1 MRLADLALLVRAP
14 AALSVPGD
22 VIAGAVAAGRP
33 LGARTFGVIGS
44 SVCLYWAGMAL
55 NDYADAAVDGVER
68 PDRPVPSGRV
78 PRRAALAVAGGLTAA
93 GLGLAAVAGG
103 RRSVCAALPLA
114 GLVWAYDLKLKSTA
128 AGGFAMAGARML
140 DVLAGAVVPGSG
152 AQPAGV
158 ALRRAA
164 VPAALVGA
172 HTGTLMALSR
182 HEIGGAPVRV
192 PAATLAVS
200 ALTALAAAVPVAR
213 SDSGGAAQG
222 RLSSAGPSRPV
233 AQFPAPLKGVGAAA
247 RLRELCAARSEGL
260 RATAS
265 EGFRAAAAERLRAP
279 ASERLR
285 APASE
290 RLRARAS
297 EGLRAPASEGFRAA
311 AAEGLRASAS
321 EGFRAAAAEGLR
333 ASASEG
339 FRAAA
344 AEGLRASAS
353 EGFRAA
359 AAERLRA
366 PASEGFRAAAAV
378 RLRASASEG
387 LRAAALERLRGA
399 ASGRSR
405 IVSAGALPAVV
416 TAGAALAYLG
426 AYGSAQVR
434 AVREPSAGNVRRAV
448 GAGILGL
455 LPLQAA
461 LIARGGS
468 PRVAAALGVVHPLA
482 RRLARRISPT

>member
-68 PDRPVPSGRV
+68 PDRPVPAGRV

-140 DVLAGAVVPGSG
+140 DVLAGAVVPGPG

-192 PAATLAVS
+192 PVATLAVS
-200 ALTALAAAVPVAR
+200 AVTALAAAVPVAR
-213 SDSGGAAQG
+213 SDSGSAGPG
-222 RLSSAGPSRPV
+222 RLSSAAPSRPV
-233 AQFPAPLKGVGAAA
+233 AQFPAPLTGVGAAA
-247 RLRELCAARSEGL
+247 RLRELCAAPSGGLRAAAFEGL
-260 RATAS
+260 RAPASDGLRTAAF
-265 EGFRAAAAERLRAP
+265 EGFRARASDGLRAAAFERLRAP
-279 ASERLR
+279 AAEGLR
-285 APASE
+285 AA
-290 RLRARAS
+290 AS
-297 EGLRAPASEGFRAA
+297 EGLRAPAA
-311 AAEGLRASAS
+311 
-321 EGFRAAAAEGLR
+321 
-333 ASASEG
+333 
-339 FRAAA
+339 
-344 AEGLRASAS
+344 
-353 EGFRAA
+353 
-359 AAERLRA
+359 
-366 PASEGFRAAAAV
+366 
-378 RLRASASEG
+378 EG
-387 LRAAALERLRGA
+387 LRAAAFERLRVVV
-399 ASGRSR
+399 SGRSGT
-405 IVSAGALPAVV
+405 VSAGTLPVAVA
-416 TAGAALAYLG
+416 AGAALAYLG

-455 LPLQAA
+455 MPLQAA

>member
-78 PRRAALAVAGGLTAA
+78 PRRTALAVAGGLTAA

-200 ALTALAAAVPVAR
+200 AVTALAAAVPVAR
-213 SDSGGAAQG
+213 SDSGSAGPG
-222 RLSSAGPSRPV
+222 RLSSAAPSRPV
-233 AQFPAPLKGVGAAA
+233 AQFPAPLKGVAAAA
-247 RLRELCAARSEGL
+247 RLRELCAAPSEGL
-260 RATAS
+260 RAA
-265 EGFRAAAAERLRAP
+265 

-285 APASE
+285 APSAE
-290 RLRARAS
+290 GLRAVVS
-297 EGLRAPASEGFRAA
+297 GGLRAPASEG
-311 AAEGLRASAS
+311 LRAVVS
-321 EGFRAAAAEGLR
+321 GG
-333 ASASEG
+333 
-339 FRAAA
+339 
-344 AEGLRASAS
+344 
-353 EGFRAA
+353 
-359 AAERLRA
+359 LRA
-366 PASEGFRAAAAV
+366 PASEGLRVAASEK
-378 RLRASASEG
+378 LRAVVF
-387 LRAAALERLRGA
+387 
-399 ASGRSR
+399 GRSGT
-405 IVSAGALPAVV
+405 VSAGTLPAVV
-416 TAGAALAYLG
+416 AAGAALAYLG

-434 AVREPSAGNVRRAV
+434 ALREPSAGNVRRAV

-455 LPLQAA
+455 MPLQAA

>member
-128 AGGFAMAGARML
+128 AGGFAMAGARVL

-200 ALTALAAAVPVAR
+200 AVTALAAAVPVAR
-213 SDSGGAAQG
+213 SDSGSAAQG
-222 RLSSAGPSRPV
+222 RLSSAAPSRPA

-247 RLRELCAARSEGL
+247 RLRELCAAPSEGL
-260 RATAS
+260 RAAAS
-265 EGFRAAAAERLRAP
+265 E
-279 ASERLR
+279 
-285 APASE
+285 
-290 RLRARAS
+290 
-297 EGLRAPASEGFRAA
+297 
-311 AAEGLRASAS
+311 
-321 EGFRAAAAEGLR
+321 
-333 ASASEG
+333 
-339 FRAAA
+339 
-344 AEGLRASAS
+344 
-353 EGFRAA
+353 
-359 AAERLRA
+359 
-366 PASEGFRAAAAV
+366 

-387 LRAAALERLRGA
+387 LRVAVSERLRAPASEGPRVA
-399 ASGRSR
+399 VSGRSPTT
-405 IVSAGALPAVV
+405 SAGTLPAAV

-434 AVREPSAGNVRRAV
+434 AVREPSAGNVQRAV

-455 LPLQAA
+455 MPLQAA

>member
-1 MRLADLALLVRAP
+1 MKDRKAVARCRSRSAVRLADLALLVRAP

-140 DVLAGAVVPGSG
+140 DVLAGAVVPGVG
-152 AQPAGV
+152 AASVGT

-164 VPAALVGA
+164 VPAVVVGA

-182 HEIGGAPVRV
+182 YEIGGAPVRV
-192 PAATLAVS
+192 PVRTLGVSVATAV
-200 ALTALAAAVPVAR
+200 AAAVPVAGSAIGSAAHGR
-213 SDSGGAAQG
+213 RAAGAPSG
-222 RLSSAGPSRPV
+222 LV
-233 AQFPAPLKGVGAAA
+233 AQFPAPLRDVAGAA
-247 RLRELCAARSEGL
+247 R
-260 RATAS
+260 
-265 EGFRAAAAERLRAP
+265 FR
-279 ASERLR
+279 
-285 APASE
+285 
-290 RLRARAS
+290 
-297 EGLRAPASEGFRAA
+297 
-311 AAEGLRASAS
+311 
-321 EGFRAAAAEGLR
+321 
-333 ASASEG
+333 
-339 FRAAA
+339 
-344 AEGLRASAS
+344 
-353 EGFRAA
+353 
-359 AAERLRA
+359 
-366 PASEGFRAAAAV
+366 
-378 RLRASASEG
+378 G
-387 LRAAALERLRGA
+387 LRAASSGSFRPASFKTLRA
-399 ASGRSR
+399 A
-405 IVSAGALPAVV
+405 V

-426 AYGSAQVR
+426 AYGAAQVR
-434 AVREPSAGNVRRAV
+434 AVREPSADNVQRAV

-455 LPLQAA
+455 MPLQAA

>member
-78 PRRAALAVAGGLTAA
+78 PRRTALAVAGGLTAA

-200 ALTALAAAVPVAR
+200 AVTALAAAVPVAR
-213 SDSGGAAQG
+213 SDSGSAGPG
-222 RLSSAGPSRPV
+222 RLSSAAPSRPV
-233 AQFPAPLKGVGAAA
+233 AQFPAPLKGVAAAA
-247 RLRELCAARSEGL
+247 RLRELCAAPSEGL
-260 RATAS
+260 RV
-265 EGFRAAAAERLRAP
+265 AAAERLRAP
-279 ASERLR
+279 AAGGLRAAASERLR

-290 RLRARAS
+290 GLRAVVSGGLCAPASEGLRAVVS
-297 EGLRAPASEGFRAA
+297 EGLRAPASEG
-311 AAEGLRASAS
+311 LRVAAS
-321 EGFRAAAAEGLR
+321 EK
-333 ASASEG
+333 
-339 FRAAA
+339 
-344 AEGLRASAS
+344 
-353 EGFRAA
+353 
-359 AAERLRA
+359 
-366 PASEGFRAAAAV
+366 
-378 RLRASASEG
+378 
-387 LRAAALERLRGA
+387 LRAAVF
-399 ASGRSR
+399 GRSG
-405 IVSAGALPAVV
+405 IVSAGTLPAVV
-416 TAGAALAYLG
+416 AAGAALAYLG

-434 AVREPSAGNVRRAV
+434 ALREPSAGNVRRAV

-455 LPLQAA
+455 MPLQAA

>member
-128 AGGFAMAGARML
+128 AGGFVMAGARML

-247 RLRELCAARSEGL
+247 RLRELCAAPSEGL

-265 EGFRAAAAERLRAP
+265 EGLRAAAA
-279 ASERLR
+279 
-285 APASE
+285 
-290 RLRARAS
+290 

-344 AEGLRASAS
+344 AE
-353 EGFRAA
+353 
-359 AAERLRA
+359 RLRA
-366 PASEGFRAAAAV
+366 
-378 RLRASASEG
+378 
-387 LRAAALERLRGA
+387 
-399 ASGRSR
+399 
-405 IVSAGALPAVV
+405 
-416 TAGAALAYLG
+416 
-426 AYGSAQVR
+426 
-434 AVREPSAGNVRRAV
+434 
-448 GAGILGL
+448 
-455 LPLQAA
+455 
-461 LIARGGS
+461 
-468 PRVAAALGVVHPLA
+468 
-482 RRLARRISPT
+482 

>member
-128 AGGFAMAGARML
+128 AGGFAMAGARVL
-140 DVLAGAVVPGSG
+140 DVLAGAVVPGAG

-213 SDSGGAAQG
+213 SDSGSAAQG
-222 RLSSAGPSRPV
+222 RLSSAAPSRPV

-247 RLRELCAARSEGL
+247 RLRELCAAPSEGL
-260 RATAS
+260 S
-265 EGFRAAAAERLRAP
+265 AAA
-279 ASERLR
+279 
-285 APASE
+285 
-290 RLRARAS
+290 
-297 EGLRAPASEGFRAA
+297 
-311 AAEGLRASAS
+311 SA
-321 EGFRAAAAEGLR
+321 
-333 ASASEG
+333 
-339 FRAAA
+339 
-344 AEGLRASAS
+344 
-353 EGFRAA
+353 
-359 AAERLRA
+359 RLRA
-366 PASEGFRAAAAV
+366 PASEG
-378 RLRASASEG
+378 
-387 LRAAALERLRGA
+387 LRAAASARLRA
-399 ASGRSR
+399 ALSGRSR
-405 IVSAGALPAVV
+405 TNSAGTLPAAV

-426 AYGSAQVR
+426 AYGAAQVR
-434 AVREPSAGNVRRAV
+434 AVREPSADNVQRAV

-455 LPLQAA
+455 MPLQAA

>member
-1 MRLADLALLVRAP
+1 MKDRKAVVRCRSRSAVRLADLALLVRAP

-128 AGGFAMAGARML
+128 AGGFAMAGARVL

-200 ALTALAAAVPVAR
+200 AVTALAAAVPVAR
-213 SDSGGAAQG
+213 SGSGSAAQG
-222 RLSSAGPSRPV
+222 RLSSAAPSRPV

-247 RLRELCAARSEGL
+247 RLRELCAAPSEGL
-260 RATAS
+260 RAA
-265 EGFRAAAAERLRAP
+265 

-290 RLRARAS
+290 
-297 EGLRAPASEGFRAA
+297 
-311 AAEGLRASAS
+311 
-321 EGFRAAAAEGLR
+321 
-333 ASASEG
+333 
-339 FRAAA
+339 
-344 AEGLRASAS
+344 
-353 EGFRAA
+353 
-359 AAERLRA
+359 
-366 PASEGFRAAAAV
+366 
-378 RLRASASEG
+378 G
-387 LRAAALERLRGA
+387 LRAAV
-399 ASGRSR
+399 SGRSR
-405 IVSAGALPAVV
+405 TTSAGTLPAAV

-434 AVREPSAGNVRRAV
+434 AVREPSAGNVQRAV

-455 LPLQAA
+455 MPLQAA

>member
-128 AGGFAMAGARML
+128 AGGFAMAGARVL
-140 DVLAGAVVPGSG
+140 DVLAGAVLPGSG

-213 SDSGGAAQG
+213 SDSGSAAQG
-222 RLSSAGPSRPV
+222 RLSSTAPSRLE
-233 AQFPAPLKGVGAAA
+233 AQFPAPLKGVAAAA
-247 RLRELCAARSEGL
+247 RLRELRAAPSEGL
-260 RATAS
+260 RAA
-265 EGFRAAAAERLRAP
+265 

-290 RLRARAS
+290 
-297 EGLRAPASEGFRAA
+297 GLRA
-311 AAEGLRASAS
+311 
-321 EGFRAAAAEGLR
+321 
-333 ASASEG
+333 
-339 FRAAA
+339 
-344 AEGLRASAS
+344 
-353 EGFRAA
+353 
-359 AAERLRA
+359 
-366 PASEGFRAAAAV
+366 
-378 RLRASASEG
+378 
-387 LRAAALERLRGA
+387 A

-405 IVSAGALPAVV
+405 TASAGTLPAAV

-426 AYGSAQVR
+426 AYGAAQVR
-434 AVREPSAGNVRRAV
+434 AVREPSADNVQRAV

-455 LPLQAA
+455 MPLQAA

>member
-1 MRLADLALLVRAP
+1 MKDRKAVARCRSRSAVRLADLALLVRAP

-128 AGGFAMAGARML
+128 AGGFAMAGARVL
-140 DVLAGAVVPGSG
+140 DVLAGAVLPGSG

-213 SDSGGAAQG
+213 SDSGSAAQG
-222 RLSSAGPSRPV
+222 RLSSAAPSRLE
-233 AQFPAPLKGVGAAA
+233 AQFPAPLKGVAAAA
-247 RLRELCAARSEGL
+247 RLRELRAAPSEGL
-260 RATAS
+260 RAA
-265 EGFRAAAAERLRAP
+265 

-290 RLRARAS
+290 
-297 EGLRAPASEGFRAA
+297 GLRA
-311 AAEGLRASAS
+311 
-321 EGFRAAAAEGLR
+321 
-333 ASASEG
+333 
-339 FRAAA
+339 
-344 AEGLRASAS
+344 
-353 EGFRAA
+353 
-359 AAERLRA
+359 
-366 PASEGFRAAAAV
+366 
-378 RLRASASEG
+378 
-387 LRAAALERLRGA
+387 A

-405 IVSAGALPAVV
+405 TASAGTLPAAV

-426 AYGSAQVR
+426 AYGAAQVR
-434 AVREPSAGNVRRAV
+434 AVREPSADNVQRAV

-455 LPLQAA
+455 MPLQAA

>member
-1 MRLADLALLVRAP
+1 MKDRKAVARCRSRSAVRLADLALLVRAP

-68 PDRPVPSGRV
+68 PDRPVPAGRV

-140 DVLAGAVVPGSG
+140 DVLAGAVVPGPG

-192 PAATLAVS
+192 PVATLAVS
-200 ALTALAAAVPVAR
+200 AVTALAAAVPVAR
-213 SDSGGAAQG
+213 SDSGSAGPG
-222 RLSSAGPSRPV
+222 RLSSAAPSRPV
-233 AQFPAPLKGVGAAA
+233 AQFPAPLTGVGAAA
-247 RLRELCAARSEGL
+247 RLRELCAAPSGGL
-260 RATAS
+260 RA
-265 EGFRAAAAERLRAP
+265 AAF
-279 ASERLR
+279 
-285 APASE
+285 
-290 RLRARAS
+290 
-297 EGLRAPASEGFRAA
+297 EGLRAPASDGLRTAAFEGFRA
-311 AAEGLRASAS
+311 RASD
-321 EGFRAAAAEGLR
+321 
-333 ASASEG
+333 
-339 FRAAA
+339 
-344 AEGLRASAS
+344 
-353 EGFRAA
+353 
-359 AAERLRA
+359 
-366 PASEGFRAAAAV
+366 
-378 RLRASASEG
+378 G
-387 LRAAALERLRGA
+387 LRAAAFEGFRARASDGLRAAAFERLRVVV
-399 ASGRSR
+399 SGRSGT
-405 IVSAGALPAVV
+405 VSAGTLPVAVA
-416 TAGAALAYLG
+416 AGAALAYLG

-455 LPLQAA
+455 MPLQAA

>member
-1 MRLADLALLVRAP
+1 MKDRKAVARCRSRSAVRLADLALLVRAP

-78 PRRAALAVAGGLTAA
+78 PRRTALAVAGGLTAA

-200 ALTALAAAVPVAR
+200 AVTALAAAVPVAR
-213 SDSGGAAQG
+213 SDSGSAGPG
-222 RLSSAGPSRPV
+222 RLSSAAPSRPV
-233 AQFPAPLKGVGAAA
+233 AQFPAPLKGVAAAA
-247 RLRELCAARSEGL
+247 RLRELCAAPSEGL
-260 RATAS
+260 RV
-265 EGFRAAAAERLRAP
+265 AAAERLRAP
-279 ASERLR
+279 AAGGLRAAASERLR

-290 RLRARAS
+290 GLRAVVSGGLCAPASEGLRAVVS
-297 EGLRAPASEGFRAA
+297 EGLRAPASEG
-311 AAEGLRASAS
+311 LRVAAS
-321 EGFRAAAAEGLR
+321 EK
-333 ASASEG
+333 
-339 FRAAA
+339 
-344 AEGLRASAS
+344 
-353 EGFRAA
+353 
-359 AAERLRA
+359 
-366 PASEGFRAAAAV
+366 
-378 RLRASASEG
+378 
-387 LRAAALERLRGA
+387 LRAAVF
-399 ASGRSR
+399 GRSG
-405 IVSAGALPAVV
+405 IVSAGTLPAVV
-416 TAGAALAYLG
+416 AAGAALAYLG

-434 AVREPSAGNVRRAV
+434 ALREPSAGNVRRAV

-455 LPLQAA
+455 MPLQAA